1 MTYSGTGDDWP
12 EVWCFF
18 QLFVPFLLNSVKK
31 HKIWYRCIYKTKP
44 NNSRMKQATVWNFDS
59 GLSKSS
65 KVFPKSWV
73 IFQLFVPF
81 LLISEKEHKNI
92 VCI

>member
-1 MTYSGTGDDWP
+1 
-12 EVWCFF
+12 
-18 QLFVPFLLNSVKK
+18 
-31 HKIWYRCIYKTKP
+31 
-44 NNSRMKQATVWNFDS
+44 MKQATVLNFDW

-81 LLISEKEHKNI
+81 LLISEKEHENI